1 MEISQSPTPPFD
13 KKTDNL
19 FKMKIKN
26 QVNSTRRSVMK
37 SLTKNIGKS
46 RYDQHIPE
54 RSSIKRILISRPNHR
69 LGNLLL
75 LTPLVQEVME
85 TFPESKI
92 DLFVKGNLAPCI
104 FSNYKK
110 VDRIIQLPKK
120 PFGNILRYLYVWFL
134 LRNRRY
140 DMVINAN
147 QGSSSGKLSTLFA
160 NSYYKFFGEFNAV
173 LELKHTDY
181 HHIAKQPVYNFRNY
195 SKELGLAEN
204 QGTIPLLDLKLNS
217 NEIKYGGKKLNK
229 IIRNNKKT
237 ICLFTNATGEKC
249 YSEAWW
255 RSFYEELKKEFTAYN
270 IIEILPAEN
279 TSKLGF
285 KIPTFYSLN
294 IREIAS
300 VIANTSVFIGADSG
314 IMHLA
319 SASQTP
325 TVGLFSVTQEN
336 TYEPYNKDSLAINTN
351 KVSNFEIIYLI
362 SHLLSKNTAE
372 KYTI

>member
-1 MEISQSPTPPFD
+1 
-13 KKTDNL
+13 
-19 FKMKIKN
+19 
-26 QVNSTRRSVMK
+26 MK

-46 RYDQHIPE
+46 RFDQHISE
-54 RSSIKRILISRPNHR
+54 RSNIKRILISRPNHR

-92 DLFVKGNLAPCI
+92 DLFVKGNLATTL
-104 FSNYKK
+104 FSNYKNI
-110 VDRIIQLPKK
+110 DRIIQLPKK
-120 PFGNILRYLYVWFL
+120 PFANIFRYLYGLFL

-140 DMVINAN
+140 DMVINAT

-160 NSYYKFFGEFNAV
+160 NSYYKFFGEFNA
-173 LELKHTDY
+173 ELAIKHPDY

-195 SKELGLAEN
+195 VKELGLTEN
-204 QGTIPLLDLKLNS
+204 QNTMPFLNIKLNS

-229 IIRNNKKT
+229 IVRNSKKT

-249 YSEAWW
+249 YSESWW
-255 RSFYEELKKEFTAYN
+255 HSFYEELKKEFAQYN

-285 KIPTFYSLN
+285 TIPTFYSLDV
-294 IREIAS
+294 REIAS
-300 VIANTSVFIGADSG
+300 FIANTTVFIGADSG

-319 SASQTP
+319 SATQTP

-336 TYEPYNKDSLAINTN
+336 TYQPYNTDSLTINTN
-351 KVSNFEIIYLI
+351 KVGNLEIIYLI
-362 SHLLSKNTAE
+362 SHLLSKNSLE
-372 KYTI
+372 KHKT